1 MKIGYKEILE
11 IYITHT
17 TPNGVGGVI
26 TDTPYI
32 CHVLS
37 NEFGRDIN
45 PRTVIRGIGMDVYGT
60 FWGVVKYYHAIF
72 NDRLV
77 LETIYPN
84 LELDIEL
91 RGPYDDVTVSQLFN
105 LRERRIAILTKLAEK
120 FPNRRFNVEFF

>member
-17 TPNGVGGVI
+17 TPNEVGDVI
-26 TDTPYI
+26 TDAPYI

-37 NEFGRDIN
+37 NEFGRDLN

-84 LELDIEL
+84 LEVDIEL
-91 RGPYDDVTVSQLFN
+91 QQPNDGAVSRFFN
-105 LRERRIAILTKLAEK
+105 LRGRRIAILTKLAEK